1 MDLHCSMPV
10 PFMDAVLG
18 GEMTV
23 PTLDGP
29 AKLKLPVGTQ
39 SNTIFR
45 LRGKGM
51 PSLKGSG
58 TGDLMVEV
66 TVETPTKLSSSQEK
80 AIKAFGK
87 ELKESNQPEVADFRK
102 RAARF
107 LK

>member
-1 MDLHCSMPV
+1 MPV
-10 PFMDAVLG
+10 AFMEAALG

-23 PTLDGP
+23 PTLEGP
-29 AKLKLPVGTQ
+29 TKLKLPTGTQ

-58 TGDLMVEV
+58 MGDLMVEV

-80 AIKAFGK
+80 ALKAFGK
-87 ELKESNQPEVADFRK
+87 ELKENNQPEVADFRK